1 MDDLLVDARSGVLT
15 SLEPHIRSDMP
26 TGLVGWAAR
35 VADTRNF
42 GGSGSLFRAD
52 PYGFGASIRNDAAAR
67 GAATGEAVER
77 YCGNVVPEDLVRSSA
92 SALELAGSRVVDP
105 AKFALYSEDQYRL
118 PGFPFVPFT
127 SDLNIR
133 WALGHTMDEKVPT
146 YVPAALTYLG
156 YYTGT
161 RRCEPPIASLQYA
174 GIAAGRSRDE
184 AEMSALLELLERDA
198 TALWWCGDR
207 SQPAIELS
215 DWERLPAHR
224 QLGDLESQTRSVRV
238 LLLPSPFGIP
248 VATAWIRDDRR
259 GLVALGTACRP
270 TVEAAVSK
278 ALVEAYAVLAITI
291 DLADPDGPTWRSV
304 ADGTLPAHLYKPFRA
319 DRRYRDEFD
328 PQWKDVVDLP
338 TVAQLYLDPTMAL
351 AAEEQLFDYTETL
364 SVSEI
369 PDEAPLDLASLV
381 ALLTSR
387 GHQPISVDLTTGDIS
402 IAGLH
407 VVRVLT
413 PGLYNNAPAAFP
425 LLGGSRLTSASTT
438 HLHLP
443 VPLA

>member
-1 MDDLLVDARSGVLT
+1 MNDLLVDARSGVLT
-15 SLEPHIRSDMP
+15 SLDPHIRSDMP
-26 TGLVGWAAR
+26 TGWVGWAAK

-42 GGSGSLFRAD
+42 GGSTPFRAD
-52 PYGFGASIRNDAAAR
+52 PYGFGASIRDDAAAR

-77 YCGNVVPEDLVRSSA
+77 YCGNVVPEVLVCGSA
-92 SALELAGSRVVDP
+92 TELKLAGSRVVEP
-105 AKFALYSEDQYRL
+105 SSFALYSEDQYRL
-118 PGFPFVPFT
+118 PGFPFAPFT
-127 SDLNIR
+127 SALDIR
-133 WALGHTMDEKVPT
+133 WALGHTMDDEVPT

-161 RRCEPPIASLQYA
+161 RRGEPPIASLQYA
-174 GIAAGRSRDE
+174 GIAAGRSRAE

-215 DWERLPAHR
+215 GWERLPAHR
-224 QLGDLESQTRSVRV
+224 QLGDLESSTRSVRV

-248 VATAWIRDDRR
+248 VAAVWIRDDRR
-259 GLVALGTACRP
+259 GIVALGTACRS
-270 TVEAAVSK
+270 TVQAAVSK

-328 PQWKDVVDLP
+328 ALWKDVVDLP
-338 TVAQLYLDPTMAL
+338 TVAQLYLDPVMAR
-351 AAEEQLFDYTETL
+351 AAEEHLFDYTETR

-369 PDEAPLDLASLV
+369 PDGEPLDLASLV
-381 ALLTSR
+381 ALLAAR
-387 GHQPISVDLTTGDIS
+387 GHRPISVDLTTRDIS

-407 VVRVLT
+407 VIRVLT

-425 LLGGSRLTSASTT
+425 LLGGNRLTSASTT

>member
-26 TGLVGWAAR
+26 TGWVGWAAR

-52 PYGFGASIRNDAAAR
+52 PYGFGASIRDDAAAR

-105 AKFALYSEDQYRL
+105 AEFALYSEDQYRL

-238 LLLPSPFGIP
+238 LLLPSPL
-248 VATAWIRDDRR
+248 RHSRR
-259 GLVALGTACRP
+259 
-270 TVEAAVSK
+270 
-278 ALVEAYAVLAITI
+278 
-291 DLADPDGPTWRSV
+291 RSV
-304 ADGTLPAHLYKPFRA
+304 
-319 DRRYRDEFD
+319 D
-328 PQWKDVVDLP
+328 P
-338 TVAQLYLDPTMAL
+338 
-351 AAEEQLFDYTETL
+351 
-364 SVSEI
+364 
-369 PDEAPLDLASLV
+369 
-381 ALLTSR
+381 R
-387 GHQPISVDLTTGDIS
+387 
-402 IAGLH
+402 
-407 VVRVLT
+407 
-413 PGLYNNAPAAFP
+413 
-425 LLGGSRLTSASTT
+425 
-438 HLHLP
+438 
-443 VPLA
+443 

>member
-15 SLEPHIRSDMP
+15 SLELHIRSDMP
-26 TGLVGWAAR
+26 TGWVGWAAR

-52 PYGFGASIRNDAAAR
+52 PYGFGASIRDDAAAR

-77 YCGNVVPEDLVRSSA
+77 YCGNVVPEDLVRGSA

-105 AKFALYSEDQYRL
+105 AEFALYSEDQYRL

-133 WALGHTMDEKVPT
+133 WVLGHTMDEKVPT

-156 YYTGT
+156 YYTGA
-161 RRCEPPIASLQYA
+161 RRGEPPIASLQYA
-174 GIAAGRSRDE
+174 GIAAGRSRAE

-224 QLGDLESQTRSVRV
+224 LLGDLESQTRSVRV

-248 VATAWIRDDRR
+248 VAAVWIRDDRR

-270 TVEAAVSK
+270 TMEAAVSK

-291 DLADPDGPTWRSV
+291 DLADPDGPDLAQRGGRNAAGAPVQTLSGRPSLPGRVRS
-304 ADGTLPAHLYKPFRA
+304 AMERHRRSA
-319 DRRYRDEFD
+319 DRR
-328 PQWKDVVDLP
+328 P
-338 TVAQLYLDPTMAL
+338 
-351 AAEEQLFDYTETL
+351 TL
-364 SVSEI
+364 SRSRDG
-369 PDEAPLDLASLV
+369 PGRRGTSLR
-381 ALLTSR
+381 LHRNTLGIRDSR
-387 GHQPISVDLTTGDIS
+387 RSAV
-402 IAGLH
+402 
-407 VVRVLT
+407 
-413 PGLYNNAPAAFP
+413 
-425 LLGGSRLTSASTT
+425 GSGFSRSASDVTGT
-438 HLHLP
+438 PADFRRSHHRRHLDCRVARRPHPDSGP
-443 VPLA
+443 VQQRPGSLSPSWKVAD